1 MAIFCIILSYLPFAP
16 MVQKENCAILQPCTE
31 LRDCVILNCDT
42 HNDKRVIVTIIVNI
56 LINITIIS
64 QTLEL
69 RVHYNAG
76 LKC

>member
-1 MAIFCIILSYLPFAP
+1 M
-16 MVQKENCAILQPCTE
+16 
-31 LRDCVILNCDT
+31 ILNCDT